1 MDDKYIELLIKRCT
15 TINKIPIL
23 FISYNKE
30 IQPFIDK
37 IIEKVKKLGVEDIYL
52 ECNDKKMIHDAL
64 LHMTNEEIDNSP
76 YFNKKIWDEYAKKGA
91 SFLMFDTETPH
102 LMDDIDPKK
111 IGYATKVQRS
121 TKPLYRKLQE
131 RCELSWCIAAYP
143 NEAWAKDIYGD
154 SNDSYDKLKNAIYK
168 MCMIDKDNP
177 IKEWDNLLEKNI
189 NIIEKLNNMNIEKLH
204 YRNSLGTNLEI
215 YLPDNYLYSSAKDN
229 NIIVNM
235 PSYEVFTSPV
245 YNKTK
250 GIVYN
255 SKPLVYNGVLIDN
268 FWIKFEEGKVIDY
281 DAETGKEVLGEI
293 INTDTNSCYLG
304 EAALV
309 EYNSPINEM
318 NINFGTTL
326 IDENASCHL
335 ALGAGFNECI
345 KDGLKMDEQE
355 LLKHGVNTSKQHV
368 DFMIGTK
375 DLNITAY
382 TKDGKEITI
391 FKNGNFTGEIINVV
405 KN

>member
-1 MDDKYIELLIKRCT
+1 MDEKYIELLINRCT

-37 IIEKVKKLGVEDIYL
+37 VVEKAKKMGVEDLYL
-52 ECNDKKMIHDAL
+52 ECNDKELIHDAL
-64 LHMTNEEIDNSP
+64 IEMTDEEIDNSP
-76 YFNKKIWDEYAKKGA
+76 YFNKKIWDEYAEKKA

-102 LMDDIDPKK
+102 LMDDVNPQR
-111 IGYATKVQRS
+111 IGYASKVQRT

-131 RCELSWCIAAYP
+131 KCELSWCIAAYP
-143 NEAWAKDIYGD
+143 NEVWARDIYGD
-154 SNDSYDKLKNAIYK
+154 NNDSYDKLKNAIYK
-168 MCMIDKDNP
+168 MCMIDKENP
-177 IKEWDNLLEKNI
+177 IKEWDNYLEKNSYI
-189 NIIEKLNNMNIEKLH
+189 MNKLNSLNIYKLH
-204 YRNSLGTNLEI
+204 YQNSLGTDLEI

-229 NIIVNM
+229 DIIVNM
-235 PSYEVFTSPV
+235 PSYELFVSPV
-245 YNKTK
+245 YNKTN

-255 SKPLVYNGVLIDN
+255 SKPLVYNGFIIDN
-268 FWIKFEEGKVIDY
+268 FWIKFEKGKVVEY
-281 DAETGKEVLGEI
+281 DAEKGKEVLKEI
-293 INTDTNSCYLG
+293 INSDSNSCYLG

-309 EYNSPINEM
+309 EYNSPISQM

-345 KDGLKMDEQE
+345 KDGLKMEEKE
-355 LLKHGVNTSKQHV
+355 LLKNGVNVSKQHV

-375 DLNITAY
+375 DLNIIGY
-382 TKDGKEITI
+382 TKEGKIINIFKDGNYSKEIL
-391 FKNGNFTGEIINVV
+391 NASQD
-405 KN
+405 